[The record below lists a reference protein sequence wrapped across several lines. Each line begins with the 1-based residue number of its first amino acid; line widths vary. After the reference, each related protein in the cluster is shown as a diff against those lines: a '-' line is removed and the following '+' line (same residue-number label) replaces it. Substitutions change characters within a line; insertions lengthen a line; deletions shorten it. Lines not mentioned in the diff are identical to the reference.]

1 MADTKTTATKPA
13 VLPEEVF
20 AVDVKNHELLK
31 LAYDAYLANVR
42 QSSATT
48 LTRGLVRGGG
58 KKPWAQ
64 KGTGRARFG
73 SSRNPIWRGGGIV
86 FGPLGN
92 ENYSKKISTQS
103 KRQAIRQAL
112 TLASEAN
119 KVHVLD
125 VVTTGKTAEVVK
137 FLADNKLERK
147 TLLVVEAKTPEILRA
162 TNNIQDVLL
171 VSTKYLSVFHILNA
185 DNIVFAKA
193 SLPTLKSW
201 LVKPTGEE
209 A

>member
-1 MADTKTTATKPA
+1 MAEAAKTQTKTT
-13 VLPEEVF
+13 LPKEVF
-20 AVDVKNHELLK
+20 SVEVKNHELLK
-31 LAYDAYLANVR
+31 LAYDAYLANAR
-42 QSSATT
+42 QASATT
-48 LTRGLVRGGG
+48 KTRGEVRGGG
-58 KKPWAQ
+58 KKPWKQ

-92 ENYSKKISTQS
+92 ENYKKKISVAA

-112 TLASEAN
+112 TLANEA
-119 KVHVLD
+119 KKIVVKD
-125 VVTTGKTAEVVK
+125 VKTTGKTAEVAK

-147 TLLVVEAKTPEILRA
+147 TLIVVEKKTPEILRA
-162 TNNIQDVLL
+162 TNNLENVLL
-171 VSTKYLSVFHILNA
+171 VGSKYLTVFHILNA
-185 DNIVFAKA
+185 DHIVLSSD

-201 LVKPTGEE
+201 LVKEE